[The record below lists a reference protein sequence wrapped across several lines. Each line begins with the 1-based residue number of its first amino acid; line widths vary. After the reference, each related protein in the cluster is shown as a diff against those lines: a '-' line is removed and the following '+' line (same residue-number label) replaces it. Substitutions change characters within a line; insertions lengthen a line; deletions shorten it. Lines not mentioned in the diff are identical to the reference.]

1 MEAIMKQRMITVVY
15 GIALLLIILLLY
27 KTVVFNTAIA
37 AVTVIAVYEI
47 FSATKNLRNKGLTA
61 VCFIFAAALPFLNYL
76 KLKDAAV
83 IAYFAF
89 MLALFSI
96 MLKKHKTLRLEQ
108 MSLCFMMTLLVTA
121 SMSCFIFLRDE
132 YLFSGRLKDLALFYI
147 ALVFITAWITDVG
160 GYVFGRLFG
169 RHKMSPSVSPRK
181 TVEGAVGGVLL
192 TVLIS
197 VLALWGY
204 SAYLSANGV
213 QANYNYGSL
222 IILSILCALISII
235 GDLSASL
242 IKRENN
248 IKDFGNILPGHGG
261 ILDRFDSIIFVAP
274 LILVWVRL
282 FPILSL

>member
-15 GIALLLIILLLY
+15 GIALLLIILLFY
-27 KTVVFNTAIA
+27 KTVVFNIAIA
-37 AVTVIAVYEI
+37 AVAVIAVYEI
-47 FSATKNLRNKGLTA
+47 FSATKNLRNTGLMA
-61 VCFIFAAALPFLNYL
+61 ACFIFAATLPFANYL

-96 MLKKHKTLRLEQ
+96 MLLKHKTLRLEQ
-108 MSLCFMMTLLVTA
+108 MSLCFMMTLLITA
-121 SMSCFIFLRDE
+121 SMSCFVFLRDE

-169 RHKMSPSVSPRK
+169 RHKMSPSVSPQK
-181 TVEGAVGGVLL
+181 TVEGAVGGILL
-192 TVLIS
+192 TVLAS

-204 SAYLSANGV
+204 SAYLSGNGV
-213 QANYNYGSL
+213 QASYNYGSL
-222 IILSILCALISII
+222 ILLSILCAIISII

-261 ILDRFDSIIFVAP
+261 ILDRFDSILFVAP